1 MKDGKQEGRIFR
13 AYIREHIRAVIL
25 YGMAVL
31 ILYGLA
37 ALYDYRE
44 VFRNMSYGVVLI
56 VFFGAVYG
64 VRDYLRYRGKCLAL
78 RETLER
84 SGERMAHLPEPDSY
98 MECLYREITDVIET
112 EERDALSE
120 YDAKKQDMAD
130 YYTMWTHQIKTPI
143 AALRLLLQGEK
154 QQLEELFK
162 IEQYAEMA
170 LHYARL
176 DSISSDLLFQTQDV
190 AAILRAAVR
199 KYSILFI
206 GSGLSF
212 ALEEFSLHEV
222 TDEKWL
228 SFVFEQILSNALKYT
243 QDGAIQI
250 YGLDRQGEKTHG
262 EAAFIV
268 IEDSG
273 IGIRE
278 EDLPRIF
285 ERGFTGHNGRMDK
298 RSTGIG
304 LYLCRQILDRL
315 SHTIRVESRMGQGTK
330 VIVGFARED
339 WGEGAPP
346 SDTKN
351 RNVTGM

>member
-1 MKDGKQEGRIFR
+1 MGSEMC
-13 AYIREHIRAVIL
+13 IRDR
-25 YGMAVL
+25 
-31 ILYGLA
+31 
-37 ALYDYRE
+37 
-44 VFRNMSYGVVLI
+44 
-56 VFFGAVYG
+56 
-64 VRDYLRYRGKCLAL
+64 
-78 RETLER
+78 
-84 SGERMAHLPEPDSY
+84 
-98 MECLYREITDVIET
+98 
-112 EERDALSE
+112 
-120 YDAKKQDMAD
+120 
-130 YYTMWTHQIKTPI
+130 
-143 AALRLLLQGEK
+143 
-154 QQLEELFK
+154 
-162 IEQYAEMA
+162 
-170 LHYARL
+170 
-176 DSISSDLLFQTQDV
+176 
-190 AAILRAAVR
+190 
-199 KYSILFI
+199 
-206 GSGLSF
+206 
-212 ALEEFSLHEV
+212 
-222 TDEKWL
+222 
-228 SFVFEQILSNALKYT
+228 ILSNALKYT

-250 YGLDRQGEKTHG
+250 YGLDRQGEKTHGEKTHG

>member
-1 MKDGKQEGRIFR
+1 
-13 AYIREHIRAVIL
+13 
-25 YGMAVL
+25 
-31 ILYGLA
+31 
-37 ALYDYRE
+37 
-44 VFRNMSYGVVLI
+44 
-56 VFFGAVYG
+56 
-64 VRDYLRYRGKCLAL
+64 
-78 RETLER
+78 
-84 SGERMAHLPEPDSY
+84 
-98 MECLYREITDVIET
+98 
-112 EERDALSE
+112 
-120 YDAKKQDMAD
+120 MAD

-339 WGEGAPP
+339 WGEGIQP

>member
-1 MKDGKQEGRIFR
+1 M
-13 AYIREHIRAVIL
+13 
-25 YGMAVL
+25 
-31 ILYGLA
+31 
-37 ALYDYRE
+37 
-44 VFRNMSYGVVLI
+44 
-56 VFFGAVYG
+56 
-64 VRDYLRYRGKCLAL
+64 
-78 RETLER
+78 
-84 SGERMAHLPEPDSY
+84 
-98 MECLYREITDVIET
+98 
-112 EERDALSE
+112 
-120 YDAKKQDMAD
+120 
-130 YYTMWTHQIKTPI
+130 
-143 AALRLLLQGEK
+143 
-154 QQLEELFK
+154 
-162 IEQYAEMA
+162 
-170 LHYARL
+170 
-176 DSISSDLLFQTQDV
+176 
-190 AAILRAAVR
+190 
-199 KYSILFI
+199 
-206 GSGLSF
+206 
-212 ALEEFSLHEV
+212 
-222 TDEKWL
+222 
-228 SFVFEQILSNALKYT
+228 SNALKYT

-339 WGEGAPP
+339 WGEGIQP

>member
-98 MECLYREITDVIET
+98 MECLYREITDVMET

-154 QQLEELFK
+154 QQK
-162 IEQYAEMA
+162 AGRNRYWA
-170 LHYARL
+170 LPC
-176 DSISSDLLFQTQDV
+176 T
-190 AAILRAAVR
+190 
-199 KYSILFI
+199 
-206 GSGLSF
+206 
-212 ALEEFSLHEV
+212 
-222 TDEKWL
+222 
-228 SFVFEQILSNALKYT
+228 
-243 QDGAIQI
+243 
-250 YGLDRQGEKTHG
+250 
-262 EAAFIV
+262 
-268 IEDSG
+268 
-273 IGIRE
+273 
-278 EDLPRIF
+278 
-285 ERGFTGHNGRMDK
+285 
-298 RSTGIG
+298 
-304 LYLCRQILDRL
+304 
-315 SHTIRVESRMGQGTK
+315 
-330 VIVGFARED
+330 
-339 WGEGAPP
+339 
-346 SDTKN
+346 
-351 RNVTGM
+351 